1 MLYLYNELGLPP
13 APNPSFLPLFSS
25 RLTYPT
31 LSLSVPSEWYTD
43 LLVLW
48 GRWCGMNRF
57 ARFGILT
64 VSVLIVG
71 WVGIGH
77 VLGRSANDKAY
88 KSLVVYSEVL
98 KHIQDDYVD
107 EPNMHLV
114 TAGSLHGLLESLDA
128 ESSYLT
134 PREYTDYKQKTA
146 DPATGETGLNLSK
159 RSGYVVVTSVLPD
172 SPAEK
177 AGLRTGNFL
186 ESIAGFTTREMS
198 VGQAKNLLAG
208 QPGTAV
214 KVGVIRR
221 GRTDPEEL
229 DLVRQKLAP
238 EKLIVEKVDNDTLA
252 FRFPTL
258 ETGRAEEVRTRLLE
272 AQKQGITRVILD
284 VRDCGR
290 GQASEALAIAR
301 LFISSGALTTLK
313 GQTMPEQ
320 VFSAD
325 PTKVV
330 WKGPASVLA
339 DISTAGASEVL
350 AAAFANT
357 KRGDIV
363 GERTFGLASEQK
375 LIPLDDG
382 AALILTVA
390 NYYNADGKSILE
402 EGVTPT
408 EIVRAASSLNDDSDD
423 GEDVATTPDSQKEP
437 PPGPRPLS
445 PDDPVLRKALEL
457 LKTPAKKAA

>member
-1 MLYLYNELGLPP
+1 
-13 APNPSFLPLFSS
+13 
-25 RLTYPT
+25 
-31 LSLSVPSEWYTD
+31 
-43 LLVLW
+43 
-48 GRWCGMNRF
+48 MNRF
-57 ARFGILT
+57 ARYCILT

-88 KSLVVYSEVL
+88 KSLVVYGEVL
-98 KHIQDDYVD
+98 QKIQQDYVD

-134 PREYTDYKQKTA
+134 PREFTEYKQKTD
-146 DPATGETGLNLSK
+146 DPATAETGLNLSK
-159 RSGYVVVTSVLPD
+159 RSGYIVVTSVLSD
-172 SPAEK
+172 SPADK

-186 ESIAGFTTREMS
+186 ESVAGFTTREMS

-221 GRTDPEEL
+221 GRTDPDEVE
-229 DLVRQKLAP
+229 LVRQKLAP
-238 EKLIVEKVDNDTLA
+238 QKLIVEKVDDNTLA
-252 FRFPTL
+252 IRFPTL
-258 ETGRAEEVRTRLLE
+258 EPGRADEVRARLLE
-272 AQKQGITRVILD
+272 AQKQGITHIILD

-290 GQASEALAIAR
+290 GPASEALAVAR
-301 LFISSGALTTLK
+301 LFIPSGTLITLK
-313 GQTMPEQ
+313 GQTVTEQ

-330 WKGPASVLA
+330 WKGPVSVLA
-339 DISTAGASEVL
+339 DISSAGAAEIL

-357 KRGDIV
+357 KRGDVV
-363 GERTFGLASEQK
+363 GERTFALASEQK
-375 LIPLDDG
+375 LLTMDDG
-382 AALILTVA
+382 SALILTVA

-408 EIVRAASSLNDDSDD
+408 AVVKVSSLNDDSDD
-423 GEDVATTPDSQKEP
+423 GDDVATTPDSQKEQV
-437 PPGPRPLS
+437 PGPRPLS

-457 LKTPAKKAA
+457 FKTPAAAPAKKAA

>member
-1 MLYLYNELGLPP
+1 
-13 APNPSFLPLFSS
+13 
-25 RLTYPT
+25 
-31 LSLSVPSEWYTD
+31 
-43 LLVLW
+43 
-48 GRWCGMNRF
+48 MNRF
-57 ARFGILT
+57 ARYCILT

-88 KSLVVYSEVL
+88 KSLVVYGEVL
-98 KHIQDDYVD
+98 QKIQQDYVD

-134 PREYTDYKQKTA
+134 PREFTEYKQKSD

-159 RSGYVVVTSVLPD
+159 RSGYIVVTSVLPD
-172 SPAEK
+172 SPADK

-186 ESIAGFTTREMS
+186 ESVAGFTTREMS

-221 GRTDPEEL
+221 GRTDPEEVE
-229 DLVRQKLAP
+229 LVRQKLAP
-238 EKLIVEKVDNDTLA
+238 QKLIVERVDDNTLA
-252 FRFPTL
+252 IRFPTL
-258 ETGRAEEVRTRLLE
+258 EPGRAEEVRARLLE
-272 AQKQGITRVILD
+272 AQKQGITHIVLD

-290 GQASEALAIAR
+290 GPASEALAVAR
-301 LFISSGALTTLK
+301 LFIPSGTLITLK
-313 GQTMPEQ
+313 GQTVSEQ

-330 WKGPASVLA
+330 WKGPVSVLA
-339 DISTAGASEVL
+339 DISSAGAAEIL

-357 KRGDIV
+357 KRGDVV
-363 GERTFGLASEQK
+363 GERTFALASEQK
-375 LIPLDDG
+375 LLTMDDG
-382 AALILTVA
+382 SALILTVA

-408 EIVRAASSLNDDSDD
+408 AVVKVSSSSDDSDD
-423 GEDVATTPDSQKEP
+423 GDDVATTPDSQKEQV
-437 PPGPRPLS
+437 PGPRPLS
-445 PDDPVLRKALEL
+445 PDDPVLHKALEL
-457 LKTPAKKAA
+457 FKTPAAAPAKKAA